1 DYEYDMFVH
10 SCFAS
15 DGQGSTK
22 IDLIDRNGCVNR
34 PQFVSQ
40 LSRTKDPSG
49 IMYYFFRITAFKFP
63 GPADV
68 YFSCS
73 VELTPFRNASSAQ
86 MGEQWFKSC
95 LPDEYY
101 EKFIAEGIYPDGRS
115 ISAFRPLFFKLG
127 AWGGVGSALVKLGG
141 ASVSCT
147 VEASLALIHDSPFVF
162 CEIDACASV
171 TQAQVNDVT
180 DLLNKVFTNESLSC
194 RSALLVKGIDKEA
207 VMTWELTLRVQI
219 LNSDG
224 SILDAVFCAVSAAL
238 FDVRLPSVTLKH
250 AKDDE
255 SPLRQ
260 EEISIL
266 EETTSLALESFPI
279 AFTFHVFKSNNKDY

>member
-1 DYEYDMFVH
+1 MAVATKKMVAMAR
-10 SCFAS
+10 SPSLCRWRRKL
-15 DGQGSTK
+15 STRCTLRVLVPRREALTGLTEK
-22 IDLIDRNGCVNR
+22 AGCAE
-34 PQFVSQ
+34 FISQ
-40 LSRTKDPSG
+40 
-49 IMYYFFRITAFKFP
+49 RI
-63 GPADV
+63 
-68 YFSCS
+68 
-73 VELTPFRNASSAQ
+73 ELLLCLSAQ

-147 VEASLALIHDSPFVF
+147 VEASLALIHDGPFVF

-171 TQAQVNDVT
+171 TQAQVNDVA
-180 DLLNKVFTNESLSC
+180 DLLNKVFTNESLSF
-194 RSALLVKGIDKEA
+194 RSALLVKGIDKEV

-260 EEISIL
+260 EEISIH